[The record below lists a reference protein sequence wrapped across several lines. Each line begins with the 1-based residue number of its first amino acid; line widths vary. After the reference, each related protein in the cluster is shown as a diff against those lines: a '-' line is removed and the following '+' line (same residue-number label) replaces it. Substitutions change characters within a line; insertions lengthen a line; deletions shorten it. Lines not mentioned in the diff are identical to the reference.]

1 MNYNQTIDWMFSQLP
16 MYQNIGKSAYKNDIG
31 NIVEACRYLNQPQ
44 QKFKSVHIA
53 GTNGKGS
60 TSHMMASILQ
70 EAGYKVG
77 LYTSPHLKDF
87 RERIRINGKK
97 IEKKY
102 VIEFVELHQ
111 PFFKNQKASFFEMTV
126 ALAFDYFANSKI
138 DIAIIETGLGG
149 RLDSTNIITPELSV
163 ITNISLDHANLLGNS
178 LERIAMEKAG
188 IIKKNI
194 PLVIGRK
201 QKEIQFIFDK
211 VSDQM
216 SAPLTFA
223 KDYQY
228 KSDLKGFYQTE
239 NINTA
244 VQACLQ
250 LISRGWVISNKH
262 IELGLLNVMRN
273 TKLQARWQKLNN
285 KPLTICDTG
294 HNLEGIAFIVE
305 QIKTINYKQLHF
317 VLGMVNDKNENK
329 ILNLLPKDGYYYFC
343 KPNIA
348 RGLGVEKLFLKASN
362 YQLKGEKFDSVNL
375 AYEQAKKEAKPE
387 DLIFIGGSTFVAAEV
402 L

>member
-1 MNYNQTIDWMFSQLP
+1 
-16 MYQNIGKSAYKNDIG
+16 
-31 NIVEACRYLNQPQ
+31 
-44 QKFKSVHIA
+44 
-53 GTNGKGS
+53 
-60 TSHMMASILQ
+60 
-70 EAGYKVG
+70 
-77 LYTSPHLKDF
+77 
-87 RERIRINGKK
+87 
-97 IEKKY
+97 
-102 VIEFVELHQ
+102 
-111 PFFKNQKASFFEMTV
+111 MTV

-317 VLGMVNDKNENK
+317 VLGMVNDKNENE